1 MDPIIEDNIPQD
13 PQEPSTPNNS
23 ASKGKQQFSA
33 SYVHQLRQ
41 EAAEWRTKYREMEAQ
56 TESIQIESELTR
68 RGIKAEA
75 NWITVDGDQSIH
87 EAIDEFAARYPHL
100 AEANEPVEINKP
112 RVPKAMSPK
121 QQSNTNTPKS
131 RPGDRGLKE
140 IKEDPA
146 ARSKLRD
153 SYREMLAKSSNH

>member
-1 MDPIIEDNIPQD
+1 MDPNIEDNIPQE
-13 PQEPSTPNNS
+13 PQEPSTSNS
-23 ASKGKQQFSA
+23 ANKGKQQFSA

-100 AEANEPVEINKP
+100 VEANEPAEVHKP

-121 QQSNTNTPKS
+121 QSNTNAPKS

-153 SYREMLAKSSNH
+153 SYREMLSKSSNH